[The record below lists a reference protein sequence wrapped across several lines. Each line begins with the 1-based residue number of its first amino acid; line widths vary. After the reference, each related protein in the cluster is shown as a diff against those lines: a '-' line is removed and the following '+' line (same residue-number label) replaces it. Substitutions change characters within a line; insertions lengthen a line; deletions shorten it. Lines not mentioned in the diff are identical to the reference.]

1 METFVDA
8 CKADPFY
15 ETIKANSQNPEKKGL
30 GYTEDKE
37 TGLSTKRNCVTQ
49 EFVHCVTGYD
59 INDHFVKPWTH
70 GKGNSV
76 ALLMNPIPKR
86 AEVMLSHAWGEDIEE
101 VMQILGSLIVQAK
114 ICGKEKEFNKETVVW
129 FCLFSNYQPNTK
141 DAPHDGA
148 GPTVAEQVALKPFE
162 QVVAE
167 CQSMLCMQAS
177 GVDIY
182 DRKWCV
188 LELGIAFARG
198 KPVYFLPAPKYRQ
211 LFSDPA
217 GNLKRELP
225 KAKSQE
231 AVCGPADMITCD
243 QSIEEALGGNW
254 PMIMDPRINEF
265 RRRGILSIAAGKLD
279 AYTQRIA

>member
-37 TGLSTKRNCVTQ
+37 TGLSTTRNCVTQ

-101 VMQILGSLIVQAK
+101 VMQVRHMRRAAHFLHTLPSLSRPHLMHPTSSSPQPVSAPLPLTTLPPPPPANTLEPANAPARPT
-114 ICGKEKEFNKETVVW
+114 CAVW
-129 FCLFSNYQPNTK
+129 PVRRFS
-141 DAPHDGA
+141 
-148 GPTVAEQVALKPFE
+148 V
-162 QVVAE
+162 
-167 CQSMLCMQAS
+167 
-177 GVDIY
+177 
-182 DRKWCV
+182 R
-188 LELGIAFARG
+188 
-198 KPVYFLPAPKYRQ
+198 
-211 LFSDPA
+211 
-217 GNLKRELP
+217 
-225 KAKSQE
+225 
-231 AVCGPADMITCD
+231 
-243 QSIEEALGGNW
+243 
-254 PMIMDPRINEF
+254 
-265 RRRGILSIAAGKLD
+265 
-279 AYTQRIA
+279 